1 MDFHQSLEF
10 PCMKKLLASLEL
22 SMPGSDLEHH
32 AHLLLE
38 HLEPTEAEGDG
49 EEDSGWLMEVSG

>member
-1 MDFHQSLEF
+1 
-10 PCMKKLLASLEL
+10 MKKLLASLEL
-22 SMPGSDLEHH
+22 SMPGSDLGRHH
-32 AHLLLE
+32 AYLLLE

>member
-1 MDFHQSLEF
+1 
-10 PCMKKLLASLEL
+10 MKKLLASLEL

-32 AHLLLE
+32 AYLLLE